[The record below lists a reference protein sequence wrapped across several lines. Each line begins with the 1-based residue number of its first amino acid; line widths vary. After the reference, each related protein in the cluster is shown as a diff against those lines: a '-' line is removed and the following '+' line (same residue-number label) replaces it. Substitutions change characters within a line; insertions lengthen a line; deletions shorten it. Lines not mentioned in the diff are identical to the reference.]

1 MSTFTQWN
9 GPGGFDR
16 IPIKEWVE
24 LREAYAQLVN
34 ELHKHIS
41 EVVGPKF
48 TVKDDGSIEL
58 DTTSSQYVHSFDS
71 PLRSLIKAFNDLNTF
86 VTTSLSGKQDNLN
99 ITGTATE
106 TEDVK
111 KNVYS
116 KGQVDALLSKKADTT
131 ALTTVDASVSAD
143 SVNPVQSKAIKVEL
157 DKKLDKA
164 AITTTLPSADDASA
178 ATKVLSASA
187 VASALKDYTK
197 ESKVGELPAT
207 ESTVVGYIKKVE
219 NELSKYLKIVDTGS
233 ADGKV
238 VTLEGSTDTIATS
251 ISGLVSKVKALS
263 QKVDK
268 AFNDDGSL
276 SADID
281 LSNGVSTGQISAAEG
296 ADSIQV
302 QSSLSANA
310 GIKTDT
316 IEGTST
322 VSEIAVKN
330 KTKIQNDLTVG
341 GKTSLQSVTVA
352 SLTSSGEI
360 SATSLKTAGSFEA
373 PKIGTEV
380 ITLPSGST
388 KTEIDIRATTNVNEL
403 HVQNTLLLGGKA
415 VATTDMLSS
424 GLNEVNAKIDA
435 NKAEAERLIALQ
447 GVPVGEVM
455 RWGIAEKEE
464 RTVHSDSPFEFEV
477 DGTKY
482 TVEVP
487 DEVVTIYV
495 SKSVPEGWHALD
507 GSIELDSADY
517 PELAA
522 VMSEN
527 VTNDGKIWLPY
538 KPQSIIKI
546 IA

>member
-9 GPGGFDR
+9 GPCGYNG
-16 IPIKEWVE
+16 IPIKEWTE
-24 LREAYAQLVN
+24 LKEAYAQLVN

-41 EVVGPKF
+41 EAVGPKF
-48 TVKDDGSIEL
+48 TIDDDGSITL
-58 DTTSSQYVHSFDS
+58 DTTASQYVHSFDS
-71 PLRSLIKAFNDLNTF
+71 PLRSLIKAFNDLKASL
-86 VTTSLSGKQDNLN
+86 TTSIASKQAALT
-99 ITGTATE
+99 ITGTSGE
-106 TEDVK
+106 TDTSK
-111 KNVYS
+111 SSIYS
-116 KGQVDALLSKKADTT
+116 KAKIDALLSDKADKTS
-131 ALTTVDASVSAD
+131 LPTVDTSLSTSSA
-143 SVNPVQSKAIKVEL
+143 NPVQNKVIKTALDSKI
-157 DKKLDKA
+157 DTS
-164 AITTTLPSADDASA
+164 AITTTIPAASDTTA
-178 ATKVLSASA
+178 ATKIVSASA
-187 VASALKDYTK
+187 IASALDKYAKD
-197 ESKVGELPAT
+197 SKIGSLPVTA
-207 ESTVVGYIKKVE
+207 STVVGYIDSVK
-219 NELSKYLKIVDTGS
+219 NELSKYLKTVDTGS

-281 LSNGVSTGQISAAEG
+281 LSNGISTGQISAAEG

-302 QSSLSANA
+302 KSSLSANA

-352 SLTSSGEI
+352 SLQSAGEV
-360 SATSLKTAGSFEA
+360 SASSLKTAGSFEA

-388 KTEIDIRATTNVNEL
+388 KTELDIRATTNVNEL
-403 HVQNTLLLGGKA
+403 HVQNKLLLGGKA

-435 NKAEAERLIALQ
+435 NKAEAERLVFLQ

-477 DGTKY
+477 NGTKY

-487 DEVVTIYV
+487 DEVVTIFV

-507 GSIELDSADY
+507 GSIELNSADY

-527 VTNDGKIWLPY
+527 VTNNGKIWLPY